1 MGVEDLGAVSQLE
14 SLEEGGLALQLP
26 LLVVELSIVEVGGN
40 LNDGA
45 DPAVL
50 LLHLA
55 GVGIACDLELLLSV
69 GKDCVRI

>member
-55 GVGIACDLELLLSV
+55 GVGIASDLELLLSV